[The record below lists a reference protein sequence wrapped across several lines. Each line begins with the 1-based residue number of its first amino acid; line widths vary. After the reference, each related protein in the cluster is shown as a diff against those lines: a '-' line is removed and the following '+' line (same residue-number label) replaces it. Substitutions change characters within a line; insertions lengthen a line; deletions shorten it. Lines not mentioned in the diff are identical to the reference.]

1 MKVVLIFVLVASIAV
16 TAFPLVIKDI
26 VLDGLQTV
34 SATEVLA
41 DAGYSSACGGLNQE
55 NL

>member
-1 MKVVLIFVLVASIAV
+1 MKAVLIFVLVASIAI

-26 VLDGLQTV
+26 VLDGLH
-34 SATEVLA
+34 
-41 DAGYSSACGGLNQE
+41 YSSACGGLNQE